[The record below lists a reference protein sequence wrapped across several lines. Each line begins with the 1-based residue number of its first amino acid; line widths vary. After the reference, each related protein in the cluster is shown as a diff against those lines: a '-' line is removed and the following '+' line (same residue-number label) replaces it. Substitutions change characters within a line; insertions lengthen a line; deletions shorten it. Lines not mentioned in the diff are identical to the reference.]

1 MDWGPCCGGVS
12 GVMRITEQGPRDIGR
27 QREDVPGEVTFDL

>member
-1 MDWGPCCGGVS
+1 MGCGPCCGGVS
-12 GVMRITEQGPRDIGR
+12 GVIRIPERGPRGIGQ